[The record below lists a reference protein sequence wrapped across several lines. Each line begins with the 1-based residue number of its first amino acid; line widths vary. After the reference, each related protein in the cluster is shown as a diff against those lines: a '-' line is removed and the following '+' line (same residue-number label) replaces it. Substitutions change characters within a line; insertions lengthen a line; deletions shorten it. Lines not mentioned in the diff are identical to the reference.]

1 MDYEVYNASNLTGDG
16 CNTSFQSFGCTTCP
30 RETTYRTVMGAI
42 GLFVIWPFVVFDM
55 KFFPLGRPAAALAG
69 AAFMVI
75 FTVEPPSQVFG
86 VVGSK
91 GSLQT
96 IFLLLGM
103 MLLSYYY
110 DREGVLR
117 IVALRIFG
125 KNKPLKDVLWKVML
139 LTAVLAALITN
150 DATSLLMSPLV
161 LSEHIKQKRAK
172 RELVPLLLGIC
183 TSANIGSASTF
194 FGNPQNAYIA
204 ANSLGKISLFV
215 FFQTTLPAAVV
226 SIAISIGM
234 MYLLFFPEIFMKE
247 KPAKNAENGN
257 AHDNEKDKEL
267 PKAIETKMDGIGM
280 MTLAGSRE
288 DMARGYDGSPDPNI
302 TSQVTHEKD
311 VMYHV
316 KRSNSHLSIPAAAGM
331 SRSRS
336 MDPPQIVLTVVD
348 VKGNGDVNGKANGES
363 KADPADAAPLPVEE
377 IVVDVVKVKGIMER
391 TWREKVFL
399 CFLVTI
405 SVLVIILLA
414 IPPPPTVTADF
425 NLGIVPLGAG
435 IILMVVDAGLN
446 QKYAFDA
453 IAKVDWG
460 VLLMFMG
467 LFNWLQ
473 GFQNTGIPRIIFLAV
488 RQAMN
493 LKTVGGVIFFSVFVV
508 IGCQILSNVPMTILV
523 IQQIA
528 NFVCT
533 TGRCEESCPIP
544 IVGLLLAWLT
554 TLSGNI
560 TLLGSVTNLIVAEKA
575 RSIAGFRL
583 TFFHHMRYGLVAT
596 PIIIF
601 TGLPIVYFLSF
612 VAKT

>member
-1 MDYEVYNASNLTGDG
+1 MELNYTNYSNYSNLTGDG
-16 CNTSFQSFGCTTCP
+16 CNTSFLQFGCTTCP
-30 RETTYRTVMGAI
+30 KETTYRTVMGTL
-42 GLFVIWPFVVFDM
+42 GLFIIWPFVVFDM

-125 KNKPLKDVLWKVML
+125 KNKPFKTILWKVML
-139 LTAVLAALITN
+139 LSACLAALITN

-161 LSEHIKQKRAK
+161 LSEHIKQKRSK

-247 KPAKNAENGN
+247 KPGKNAENGN
-257 AHDNEKDKEL
+257 AVDSEKNGKEL
-267 PKAIETKMDGIGM
+267 PKAVESKMDGIGM

-288 DMARGYDGSPDPNI
+288 DMARAYDGSADPNV

-311 VMYHV
+311 VMYQV
-316 KRSNSHLSIPAAAGM
+316 KRSTSHLSIPTAAGLP
-331 SRSRS
+331 RSKS
-336 MDPPQIVLTVVD
+336 MEPPQIVLTVD
-348 VKGNGDVNGKANGES
+348 AKSNGVAKTNGEA
-363 KADPADAAPLPVEE
+363 KEVDPQALSVEE

-399 CFLVTI
+399 CVLVTI

-488 RQAMN
+488 RSAMN

-523 IQQIA
+523 VQQIA
-528 NFVCT
+528 NFVCS
-533 TGRCEESCPIP
+533 TGKCEVSCSIP

>member
-1 MDYEVYNASNLTGDG
+1 MPASMVFESNFSNYSNLTGDG
-16 CNTSFQSFGCTTCP
+16 CNTSFLQFGCTTCP
-30 RETTYRTVMGAI
+30 KETTYRTVMGTL
-42 GLFVIWPFVVFDM
+42 GLFIIWPFVVFDM

-125 KNKPLKDVLWKVML
+125 KNKPFKTILWKVML
-139 LTAVLAALITN
+139 LSACLAALITN

-161 LSEHIKQKRAK
+161 LSEHIKQKRSK

-247 KPAKNAENGN
+247 KPGKNAENGN
-257 AHDNEKDKEL
+257 GNGAVEGDKEL

-288 DMARGYDGSPDPNI
+288 DMARGYDGSADPNI

-311 VMYHV
+311 VMYQV
-316 KRSNSHLSIPAAAGM
+316 KRSTSHLSIPAAAGVP
-331 SRSRS
+331 RSKS
-336 MDPPQIVLTVVD
+336 MEHPQIVLTVVD
-348 VKGNGDVNGKANGES
+348 VKSNGDANGKPKETE
-363 KADPADAAPLPVEE
+363 PAVEE
-377 IVVDVVKVKGIMER
+377 IVVDVVKVRGIMER

-399 CFLVTI
+399 CILVTI

-493 LKTVGGVIFFSVFVV
+493 LKSVGGVIFFSIFVV

-523 IQQIA
+523 VQQIA

-533 TGRCEESCPIP
+533 TGKCEESCSIP

-583 TFFHHMRYGLVAT
+583 SFFHHMRYGLVAT